1 MIIAFIMLF
10 VNIFSL
16 QSFVMSE
23 GCLTSVR
30 GMPTLKKWASFFPYA
45 TVA

>member
-23 GCLTSVR
+23 RCLTSVH
-30 GMPTLKKWASFFPYA
+30 GMPTLKKMVYA